1 MPGYKVHITA
11 GVVFCLILIYV
22 ISVLINFCPTFLQFA
37 GCFACAILGSIF
49 PDIDTTSKAQRL
61 FFIFSS
67 IVLLIS
73 IILQAWFIFLNF
85 SFIAV
90 VVMLLKHRTIT
101 HNVYFIFSLSI
112 LLIIFSALIFH
123 GLSTGAVL
131 SALGFA
137 IGAFSHLLL
146 DFGI

>member
-11 GVVFCLILIYV
+11 GVVSCFILIYV

-61 FFIFSS
+61 FFIFSG
-67 IVLLIS
+67 IVLLTS
-73 IILQAWFIFLNF
+73 IVFQAWFIFFNF
-85 SFIAV
+85 SFITV
-90 VVMLLKHRTIT
+90 VVMILKNRTIT
-101 HNVYFIFSLSI
+101 HNAYFLFSLSI
-112 LLIIFSALIFH
+112 LLILFSTLVFQ

-137 IGAFSHLLL
+137 IGAFSHLFL